1 LINKITYLYVVV
13 FLQAWNM
20 WKEEKTEELPES
32 CIMDTCEPD
41 EVLLC
46 IHVALLCVQENPD
59 DRPLMSSVVF
69 ILENGI
75 TTLAAPKRPA
85 YFARRS
91 GELERIRNVIQTSMN
106 NITLTVIE
114 GR

>member
-1 LINKITYLYVVV
+1 MDTYL
-13 FLQAWNM
+13 
-20 WKEEKTEELPES
+20 PG
-32 CIMDTCEPD
+32 

-46 IHVALLCVQENPD
+46 THVALLCVQENPD

-69 ILENGI
+69 ILENGS
-75 TTLAAPKRPA
+75 TTLPPPKCPA

-91 GELERIRNVIQTSMN
+91 GELEQIRNAIQTSTN
-106 NITLTVIE
+106 NITLTEIE